1 MTAPADIGPDT
12 EGMVFDIQHFS
23 IHDGPGIRTT
33 VFMKGCPLSCLWCQN
48 PESQSAAP
56 EVMFH
61 AERCTG
67 CGLCVAA
74 CANGAVS
81 IEDGLSRTARDLC
94 TGLGACVEACPN
106 RARTLTGR
114 RMRAGDVFERV
125 AADAM
130 FYERSGG
137 GVTLSGG
144 EPLAQP
150 DFAEALLRLCKDAG
164 LHTAV
169 DTCGYAGWR
178 TVARV
183 LRYADLVLYDLKHMD
198 SAEHERLTGV
208 SNAPILEN
216 ARRIRHE
223 LHLPIHARIPLVP
236 GWNDDLANLE
246 ATARF
251 IAEELGLDTPV
262 HLHPYHRFGEG
273 KYESL
278 GRIAA
283 TPPTPPA
290 DDEVERAKQV
300 FAEFGLHV
308 VIGG

>member
-1 MTAPADIGPDT
+1 MERAGIGPDT

-33 VFMKGCPLSCLWCQN
+33 AFLKGCPLTCLWCQN
-48 PESQSAAP
+48 PESQSVVP

-61 AERCTG
+61 EDRCTG
-67 CGLCVAA
+67 CGLCVDA
-74 CANGAVS
+74 CANGAVTV
-81 IEDGLSRTARDLC
+81 EDGLSRTARDLC
-94 TGLGACVEACPN
+94 TGLGGCVEVCPN

-114 RMRAGDVFERV
+114 RMRAGDVFDRV
-125 AADAM
+125 IADAM

-150 DFAEALLRLCKDAG
+150 DFSEAVFRLCKEAG
-164 LHTAV
+164 LHTAL
-169 DTCGYAGWR
+169 DTCGYAGWS
-178 TVARV
+178 TVERV
-183 LRYADLVLYDLKHMD
+183 LRHVDLVLYDLKHMD
-198 SAEHERLTGV
+198 SAEHQKLTGV
-208 SNAPILEN
+208 SNGPILEN

-223 LHLPIHARIPLVP
+223 LQLPIHARIPLIT
-236 GWNDDLANLE
+236 GWNDDIANLE

-251 IAEELGLDTPV
+251 IAEELGPDTPV

-278 GRIAA
+278 GRAAA
-283 TPPTPPA
+283 TAPTPPS
-290 DDEVERAKQV
+290 DDEVQRAKGV
-300 FAEFGLHV
+300 FAGFGLRV